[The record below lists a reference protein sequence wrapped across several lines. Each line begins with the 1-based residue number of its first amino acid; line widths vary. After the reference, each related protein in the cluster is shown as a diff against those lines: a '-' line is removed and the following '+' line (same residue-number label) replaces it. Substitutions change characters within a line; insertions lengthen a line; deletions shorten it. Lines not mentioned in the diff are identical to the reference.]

1 MSLTKIVDGPEVI
14 GERAEN
20 WLGDGTLDAMAEAY
34 TEPVPDEKDVK
45 RKAERAKRIEEAHEP
60 FAPPYKDVM
69 MMSKSGSLDVLKKMM
84 PYLSGGR
91 F

>member
-1 MSLTKIVDGPEVI
+1 MTLTVIVDGPEVV
-14 GERAEN
+14 GERAED

-45 RKAERAKRIEEAHEP
+45 RKAERAKRIEEANEP
-60 FAPPYKDVM
+60 FSPPYKNVM
-69 MMSKSGSLDVLKKMM
+69 LMSKSGSLDVLKAMM
-84 PYLSGGR
+84 PYLTGGR